1 MRHYKLSS
9 KADID
14 ISEIYRYSI
23 NKFGISIA
31 KSYLLGL
38 HNISNKLKFYKELW
52 RPSFHIIN
60 GLYKYNYKSHVIF
73 FTAAEDYIFIIRIL
87 QKNMDFDRHL

>member
-9 KADID
+9 KADVD
-14 ISEIYRYSI
+14 ISEIYKYGI

-31 KSYLLGL
+31 KSYLVGL
-38 HNISNKLKFYKELW
+38 HNISNKLIFYKELW

-60 GLYKYNYKSHVIF
+60 GLYKYKYKSHVIF
-73 FTAAEDYIFIIRIL
+73 FTAEEEYIFIIRIL
-87 QKNMDFDRHL
+87 QKNMDFESHI

>member
-9 KADID
+9 KAEVDVT
-14 ISEIYRYSI
+14 EIYKYAI

-31 KSYLLGL
+31 KSYLLGFHKL
-38 HNISNKLKFYKELW
+38 SNKLKFHKEIW

-60 GLYKYNYKSHVIF
+60 GLYEYNNKSHVIF
-73 FTAAEDYIFIIRIL
+73 FTDEEDHIFIIRIL
-87 QKNMDFDRHL
+87 QKNMDFERHL

>member
-9 KADID
+9 KADVD
-14 ISEIYRYSI
+14 ISKIYRYGI

-38 HNISNKLKFYKELW
+38 HNISDKLIFYKELW
-52 RPSFHIIN
+52 RPSFQIIN

-73 FTAAEDYIFIIRIL
+73 FTAEDDYIFIIRIL
-87 QKNMDFDRHL
+87 QKNMDFEIHL